1 MDTSF
6 VAREQT
12 RMLGELSGFLSI
24 PSVSALPAHA
34 ADCRRA
40 AEWLREELVS
50 LGCPTV
56 ELLEGQGHPVVWAES
71 PRVPD
76 RPTLLI
82 YGHYD
87 VQPPDPLEEWITPAV
102 RAHRS
107 GTAASTRAAR
117 PTTRARSSASS
128 RRTRRRSTPNGRP
141 PLNVNFIFEGEEE
154 SGGNVIADLLHAE
167 PERTRADAALV
178 CDTSY
183 YAPGWPAVY
192 TALRGLCYAE
202 ISVRTLERDLH
213 SGTYGGVAPNALETL
228 VRLLAKLKDADGE
241 IQIPKLYK
249 AVEPP
254 TKHELKTWKQ
264 LPFDKAALPA
274 GGSDRAGA
282 HRAQGVFGPRAGV
295 GASHLRDPRHQG
307 RLRGGGRE
315 DRDPRAGDGQGE
327 PAAGARARAT
337 TRWRSSSSA
346 RWRSSRPE
354 WAEVKVTLLHGGD
367 PVRVDVDHPAFAVL
381 DEAFAAVTG
390 RPAVQVRAGGS
401 IPIIPELGLAGA
413 PVLLTGIGLP
423 DDGLHSPN
431 EKLDLAQL
439 WSGIEIFG
447 RFFELFAEKG
457 AVAGRAAAALLFRCH
472 PLDRAG
478 VARLGAGVQLV
489 DADERPHRGDD
500 PRHDVVGPVRIG
512 PLPRGQLRRR
522 SSPDTGWRW

>member
-1 MDTSF
+1 M
-6 VAREQT
+6 
-12 RMLGELSGFLSI
+12 
-24 PSVSALPAHA
+24 
-34 ADCRRA
+34 
-40 AEWLREELVS
+40 
-50 LGCPTV
+50 
-56 ELLEGQGHPVVWAES
+56 
-71 PRVPD
+71 PD

-87 VQPPDPLEEWITPAV
+87 VQPPDPLDEWITPPFEPTV
-102 RAHRS
+102 RDGRLYAR
-107 GTAASTRAAR
+107 GAADDKGQVFCLLKAYEATLDADR
-117 PTTRARSSASS
+117 
-128 RRTRRRSTPNGRP
+128 RP
-141 PLNVNFIFEGEEE
+141 PLNVHFIFEGEEE
-154 SGGNVIADLLHAE
+154 SGGHVIADLLRAE

-178 CDTSY
+178 CDMSY

-254 TKHELKTWKQ
+254 TKRELKTWKQ
-264 LPFDKAALPA
+264 LPFDKATFLREEVTGQVLTGLKEYSVFERVWALPTFEIHGIK
-274 GGSDRAGA
+274 GGFVGEGAKTVIPAQATAKVSLRLVPGQSYVKVAKQLERAVA
-282 HRAQGVFGPRAGV
+282 ALAPR
-295 GASHLRDPRHQG
+295 
-307 RLRGGGRE
+307 
-315 DRDPRAGDGQGE
+315 
-327 PAAGARARAT
+327 
-337 TRWRSSSSA
+337 
-346 RWRSSRPE
+346 

-390 RPAVQVRAGGS
+390 RPAVRVRAGGS

-447 RFFELFAEKG
+447 RFFDLFAEKG
-457 AVAGRAAAALLFRCH
+457 AVADGAAAARLALLF
-472 PLDRAG
+472 
-478 VARLGAGVQLV
+478 LV
-489 DADERPHRGDD
+489 PSA
-500 PRHDVVGPVRIG
+500 
-512 PLPRGQLRRR
+512 
-522 SSPDTGWRW
+522 